1 MRWGFLA
8 SCLALLSG
16 GVSAQTI
23 ESLQWL
29 ERTQQQVARITF
41 NANVRFLQQAPLVS
55 TDLAQLTF
63 QIIAADEAVLG

>member
-8 SCLALLSG
+8 SCLGLLSG

-29 ERTQQQVARITF
+29 DRAQQQVARITF

-55 TDLAQLTF
+55 TDLAQLSF